1 MIIAKEIEPNL
12 AFVRCCISEKP
23 CIPTITDWNAL
34 FAFMKE
40 QALLGVG
47 FHGIERMK
55 REGVDVPREVLLQWY
70 AISEQIRQRNV
81 LMNMRCVEL
90 VEMLKKDGFESCILK
105 GQGNAMMYPESYSR
119 MSGDIDVWLKK
130 NGEATLSDEYV
141 REVIR
146 YAKEHHPEGIAAYHH
161 VDYGDFYGVEVELH
175 YLPAYVSSPIVNARL
190 RKWQKKLE
198 DEQFSHKVD
207 LPDGAG
213 QIAIPTIE
221 FNIVYQLLHMIH
233 HVFDE
238 GIGLR
243 QMMDYYYLLQK
254 AKDEEI
260 TKREDVRETLKW
272 LNMEK
277 FAGMVMWVLHEVF
290 GLEEEL
296 MIVPQDERRG
306 KFLLGE
312 ILYGGNFGKY
322 DPRGSLVRWNNSF
335 GSLLRH
341 IEHDFRLLRYF
352 PSESLWEPISRVY
365 MHFWRKRMNALR

>member
-1 MIIAKEIEPNL
+1 MEENSVYSYL
-12 AFVRCCISEKP
+12 RYVRYCIDEQP

-47 FHGIERMK
+47 FRGVERMVK
-55 REGVDVPREVLLQWY
+55 EGVAVPRKVVLKWY
-70 AISEQIRQRNV
+70 AVSEQIRRRNEV
-81 LMNMRCVEL
+81 LNRRCVEL
-90 VEMLKKDGFESCILK
+90 TEMLRRDGFACCILK

-130 NGEATLSDEYV
+130 NGEATQGDEYV

-146 YAKEHHPEGIAAYHH
+146 YAKEHNPEGIAAYHH

-207 LPDGAG
+207 LLDGAG
-213 QIAIPTIE
+213 QIVIPTIE

-243 QMMDYYYLLQK
+243 QMMDYYYLLLK

-260 TKREDVRETLKW
+260 SKREDVRETLKW
-272 LNMEK
+272 LNLEK
-277 FAGMVMWVLHEVF
+277 FAGAVMWVLHEVF
-290 GLEEEL
+290 GLEEKL

-322 DPRGSLVRWNNSF
+322 DPRGSFVRWNNSI

-341 IEHDFRLLRYF
+341 IEHDSRLLRCF
-352 PSESLWEPISRVY
+352 PSESLWEPIFRVY